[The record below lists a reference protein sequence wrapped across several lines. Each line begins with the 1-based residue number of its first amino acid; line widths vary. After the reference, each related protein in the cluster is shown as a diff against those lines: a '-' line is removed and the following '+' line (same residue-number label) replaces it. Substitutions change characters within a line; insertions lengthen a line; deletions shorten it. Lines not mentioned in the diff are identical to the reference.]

1 MQRLRSALT
10 CALLAALTGVAV
22 QAMLLLHAATGAARA
37 LPVAIVGEVRA
48 ARVDLTAQVAA
59 ARQDVLAR
67 SERQVAALRTDVIGQ
82 VATIGR
88 TADRRIGDTLDRADA
103 ALGKVEEL
111 RGDLKPT
118 LDHAGSVAAQVDD
131 AAPLFLDCEFN
142 PDCLFNRYVGAAKGI
157 ENAAQN
163 VGRTS
168 ADISGAVPGILATWG
183 QIGANV
189 ARATDESA
197 QTAAASREFMNN
209 MAAMTKPL
217 PSWLRIGLAVA
228 PPIVQT
234 GFTTASWLAVKGKQ
248 Q

>member
-1 MQRLRSALT
+1 
-10 CALLAALTGVAV
+10 
-22 QAMLLLHAATGAARA
+22 
-37 LPVAIVGEVRA
+37 VGEVQATRA
-48 ARVDLTAQVAA
+48 DLTAQIEA
-59 ARQDVLAR
+59 ARRDVLAR
-67 SERQVAALRTDVIGQ
+67 SERQVAALRTDVIGE
-82 VATIGR
+82 VAEIR
-88 TADRRIGDTLDRADA
+88 KTADRRIGDTLDRADA

-118 LDHAGSVAAQVDD
+118 LDHAGSVAKQADE
-131 AAPLFLDCEFN
+131 AAPLFLDCQFN

-157 ENAAQN
+157 ESAAQN
-163 VGRTS
+163 VGRMSTDVG
-168 ADISGAVPGILATWG
+168 AAVPGMLTTWS

-197 QTAAASREFMNN
+197 QTAAASRDFMKNL
-209 MAAMTKPL
+209 AAMTKPL
-217 PSWLRIGLAVA
+217 PSWARIGLAVA